1 MAPIKF
7 EEQLKDK
14 LEERSLQPSAE
25 SWAKLS
31 ERLDAEEKKTKFPWF
46 WWMGIAAA
54 VIITLTVVMQTLG
67 PKNTEQTLPQVVE
80 QEVKDDS
87 NNTGKSNTTEFKT
100 IELASEDN
108 EVEVGSEGQ
117 AKENKTEIISYKSAT
132 KRKVD
137 TQLAVDEKLMQKNK
151 SSVENSSK
159 DIKLITEKVTIDKE
173 AFAEAMTEVLNEIK
187 PNTAVTDREV
197 DSLLKVASKEL
208 FKDKL
213 HKEANRT
220 VDAKSLLEDV
230 EDEMGQSFRSK
241 VYEVLKDGYKTVKTA
256 VAQRND

>member
-25 SWAKLS
+25 SWTKLS

-67 PKNTEQTLPQVVE
+67 TKNTEQTLPQIVE
-80 QEVKDDS
+80 QEVKEDY
-87 NNTGKSNTTEFKT
+87 NKTKESNTTEIKT

-108 EVEVGSEGQ
+108 EVEVGSESQ
-117 AKENKTEIISYKSAT
+117 DKKSKTEIINYKSAT

-137 TQLAVDEKLMQKNK
+137 TQLAVEKNIE
-151 SSVENSSK
+151 ENSSK
-159 DIKLITEKVTIDKE
+159 DITNSINEQKTIIEEAIIDK
-173 AFAEAMTEVLNEIK
+173 AAVAEAIK
-187 PNTAVTDREV
+187 DINTQKTNVTDREV

-213 HKEANRT
+213 QKEANRT

>member
-25 SWAKLS
+25 SWTKLS
-31 ERLDAEEKKTKFPWF
+31 ERLDAEEKKSRFPWF

-67 PKNTEQTLPQVVE
+67 PKNTEQSLPKVVE
-80 QEVKDDS
+80 QDVKDNS
-87 NNTGKSNTTEFKT
+87 NNTEKSNTIEIKS
-100 IELASEDN
+100 IELASDNN

-117 AKENKTEIISYKSAT
+117 DKKSKTEIINYKPTT
-132 KRKVD
+132 KSKVD
-137 TQLAVDEKLMQKNK
+137 TQLAVEQKIE
-151 SSVENSSK
+151 ENSSK
-159 DIKLITEKVTIDKE
+159 DIVNLKNEQKTIIEEARIDKD
-173 AFAEAMTEVLNEIK
+173 AVANAIK
-187 PNTAVTDREV
+187 DINTKNSNATDREV

-213 HKEANRT
+213 QKEANKT
-220 VDAKSLLEDV
+220 VDAKTLLEDV

>member
-14 LEERSLQPSAE
+14 LEKRSLQPSAE

-31 ERLDAEEKKTKFPWF
+31 ERLDADEKKSRNPWF

-67 PKNTEQTLPQVVE
+67 TNAAEEILPQVVE
-80 QEVKDDS
+80 QDAEEDTYKVEESITRDIKEV
-87 NNTGKSNTTEFKT
+87 
-100 IELASEDN
+100 ELASESN
-108 EVEVGSEGQ
+108 EAETSSEQ
-117 AKENKTEIISYKSAT
+117 ESNKNPTEIINYKSVAKSQT
-132 KRKVD
+132 K
-137 TQLAVDEKLMQKNK
+137 TQLAIDEKIDKANSTNNINSKNK
-151 SSVENSSK
+151 QKVIIEDPVIDKAVVLQAIEDLN
-159 DIKLITEKVTIDKE
+159 TEKT
-173 AFAEAMTEVLNEIK
+173 T
-187 PNTAVTDREV
+187 VTDREV
-197 DSLLKVASKEL
+197 DSLLKVANKEL

-213 HKEANRT
+213 QKEASRT

-230 EDEMGQSFRSK
+230 EDEMGQSFRTK
-241 VYEVLKDGYKTVKTA
+241 VYEVLKDGYQTVKTA

>member
-14 LEERSLQPSAE
+14 LEKRSLQPSTE
-25 SWAKLS
+25 SWSKLS
-31 ERLDAEEKKTKFPWF
+31 ERLEADEKRSRNPWF

-54 VIITLTVVMQTLG
+54 VIITLTVVVQTLET
-67 PKNTEQTLPQVVE
+67 NDTEEILPIVVE
-80 QEVKDDS
+80 QEAQKDIEKVEES
-87 NNTGKSNTTEFKT
+87 LPKT
-100 IELASEDN
+100 IEETELVSGNDGVED
-108 EVEVGSEGQ
+108 SSD
-117 AKENKTEIISYKSAT
+117 KKDDKKKPEILNYKSVI
-132 KRKVD
+132 KGNIK
-137 TQLAVDEKLMQKNK
+137 TQLAVDQKT
-151 SSVENSSK
+151 ENFNTK
-159 DIKLITEKVTIDKE
+159 DISNTKNEQKAIIEEVTIDKAVVAQTLE
-173 AFAEAMTEVLNEIK
+173 ELSTE
-187 PNTAVTDREV
+187 NTTVTDREV

-213 HKEANRT
+213 QKEASRT

-230 EDEMGQSFRSK
+230 EDEMGQSFRTK

>member
-25 SWAKLS
+25 SWTKLS
-31 ERLDAEEKKTKFPWF
+31 ERLDAEEKKSRFPWF

-54 VIITLTVVMQTLG
+54 VIITLTVVVQTLG
-67 PKNTEQTLPQVVE
+67 SKNTEQSLPKVVE
-80 QEVKDDS
+80 QDVKDNS
-87 NNTGKSNTTEFKT
+87 NNTEKSNTIEIKS
-100 IELASEDN
+100 IELASDNN
-108 EVEVGSEGQ
+108 EVEVGSKAQE
-117 AKENKTEIISYKSAT
+117 KKSKTEIINHKSAI
-132 KRKVD
+132 KSKSDV
-137 TQLAVDEKLMQKNK
+137 QLAVEQN
-151 SSVENSSK
+151 VEENSSVNLKNEQKTIIEEAIIDKDAVANAIK
-159 DIKLITEKVTIDKE
+159 DI
-173 AFAEAMTEVLNEIK
+173 
-187 PNTAVTDREV
+187 NTKNSNATDREV

-213 HKEANRT
+213 QKEANRT
-220 VDAKSLLEDV
+220 VDAKTLLEDV